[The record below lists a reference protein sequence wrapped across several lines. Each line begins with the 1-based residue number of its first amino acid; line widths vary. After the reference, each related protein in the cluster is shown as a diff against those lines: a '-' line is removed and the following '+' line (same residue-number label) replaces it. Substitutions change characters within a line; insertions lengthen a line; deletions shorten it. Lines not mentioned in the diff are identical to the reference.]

1 VALAVI
7 AAPSLTVNPSPS
19 GLTINVI
26 SGTTSQPISIN
37 NTGGEPLDWTAAL
50 GADAPAFASLS
61 ASSGTGVL
69 GGASASDS
77 VIVNA
82 TGVPGGTSYT
92 TSVTVN
98 ATDPIT
104 GNPVAGG
111 PATIPI
117 TINITSP
124 AMQLDTNTLTYAS
137 SVGVNPQIQS
147 VNLTNSGGDGLTWT
161 AGSPS
166 QSWLTLGMTQGS
178 DNYQQT
184 STIPF
189 NVDVT
194 GLTSG
199 TYTATVTI
207 TPSVGAA
214 QTITVTLTIT

>member
-1 VALAVI
+1 
-7 AAPSLTVNPSPS
+7 
-19 GLTINVI
+19 
-26 SGTTSQPISIN
+26 
-37 NTGGEPLDWTAAL
+37 
-50 GADAPAFASLS
+50 
-61 ASSGTGVL
+61 
-69 GGASASDS
+69 
-77 VIVNA
+77 
-82 TGVPGGTSYT
+82 
-92 TSVTVN
+92 VTVN

-104 GNPVAGG
+104 HNPVAGG

-117 TINITSP
+117 TINIASP
-124 AMQLDTNTLTYAS
+124 AMHLDTTTLTYAS
-137 SVGVNPQIQS
+137 SVGVNPQPQS

-178 DNYQQT
+178 DNNQQS

-194 GLTSG
+194 GLASG
-199 TYTATVTI
+199 TYTAMVTI